1 MKFYSDIPERK
12 FRQLAGDIWLVVWTV
27 GWIWVAVKLHGL
39 IMNLAAPGQAI
50 SDGASGLAESIDSA
64 AQTIGDVP
72 IVGGALAA
80 PFSGISTAA
89 SALASAGQA
98 EADAVSNLAMFVSV
112 ALALLAFAS
121 FAAYWLPIRL
131 AFIQRASAAQ
141 RFVNDDDDLDLFAL
155 RALARQPLHVLAR
168 ISDDPAGDW
177 RRGDR
182 RIIDRLA
189 ELELAD
195 EGLRM
200 PARKSRRAE
209 PSAPQAGNDVGVVEV
224 IDIEIVEDDERR

>member
-12 FRQLAGDIWLVVWTV
+12 FRQLAGDIWLVIWSV
-27 GWIWVAVKLHGL
+27 GWIWISVKLHGM
-39 IMNLAAPGQAI
+39 IMSLAAPGQAI
-50 SDGASGLAESIDSA
+50 ADGANNLGESIDSA
-64 AQTIGDVP
+64 AETIGSLP

-89 SALASAGQA
+89 SALAAAGQA
-98 EADAVSNLAMFVSV
+98 EADAVSNLAMFVAV
-112 ALALLAFAS
+112 VLAVLAIAS
-121 FAAYWLPIRL
+121 FAAFWVPIRL

-141 RFVNDDDDLDLFAL
+141 RFVNDEDDLDLFAL